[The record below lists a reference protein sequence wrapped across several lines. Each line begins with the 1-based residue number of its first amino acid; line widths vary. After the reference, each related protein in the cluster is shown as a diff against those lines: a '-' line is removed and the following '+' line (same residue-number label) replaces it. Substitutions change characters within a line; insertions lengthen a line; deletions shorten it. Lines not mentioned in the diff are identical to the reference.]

1 MFENILCIQM
11 HVQNLI
17 IQSIIS
23 YSITIVIGKGEVNNT
38 SNLSFGG
45 RQEDHCAGLVSKTQ
59 IEN

>member
-1 MFENILCIQM
+1 M
-11 HVQNLI
+11 HVQYLI

-45 RQEDHCAGLVSKTQ
+45 RQKDHCAGLVSKTQ
-59 IEN
+59 IET

>member
-1 MFENILCIQM
+1 M
-11 HVQNLI
+11 HVQYLI